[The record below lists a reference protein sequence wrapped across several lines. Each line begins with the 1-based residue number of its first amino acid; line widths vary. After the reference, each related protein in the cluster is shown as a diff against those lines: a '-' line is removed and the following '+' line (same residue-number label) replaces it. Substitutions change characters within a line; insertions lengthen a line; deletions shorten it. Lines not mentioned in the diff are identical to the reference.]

1 MLRLYQLVGGDEY
14 SYGDI
19 IVGRR
24 VAELEM
30 HILLAQLIRNYK
42 LEYRDEKPL
51 EFTNKLLYVPA
62 RQMDL
67 AFVDIQ

>member
-14 SYGDI
+14 SCGDI
-19 IVGRR
+19 IVGQR

-42 LEYRDEKPL
+42 LEYRNKEPL

-62 RQMDL
+62 RWL
-67 AFVDIQ
+67 L